1 MNFYQKLS
9 PLYDD
14 MINFSHRLETEKGV
28 FENILKN
35 HPAKTTLDAGCGSG
49 FHTILLSQL
58 DLNVTGI
65 DNSDSMLKL
74 AKKNSRKYKVSPSFV
89 KGDFLSLNVNL
100 QNSFDAV
107 FCLGNSFVHLLTE
120 DDQIQTLLNFR
131 GCLKKHGYLC
141 LQIVNYDKI
150 LKNKQNVL
158 AVREV
163 NNQRITRLYSFNQN
177 TITFTIKV
185 ETEKDC
191 KEFSTELYPMQSD
204 EIQSHLQ
211 KTGFSKIHLYGDLK
225 LNPYEQFESE
235 NICLFCYVDS

>member
-1 MNFYQKLS
+1 
-9 PLYDD
+9 

-100 QNSFDAV
+100 QNIYDAV
-107 FCLGNSFVHLLTE
+107 FCMGNSFVHLLTE

-150 LKNKQNVL
+150 LKNIAEYFSNLFVNPLGLTLITKELDSSEDISSLSNSIILEINDDSRFDGKVQPEGYVL
-158 AVREV
+158 IV
-163 NNQRITRLYSFNQN
+163 
-177 TITFTIKV
+177 
-185 ETEKDC
+185 
-191 KEFSTELYPMQSD
+191 
-204 EIQSHLQ
+204 
-211 KTGFSKIHLYGDLK
+211 SK
-225 LNPYEQFESE
+225 
-235 NICLFCYVDS
+235 